1 MELICLDLEGVLVP
15 EIWIAFSDKT
25 GIDEL
30 KLTTRDISDYDEL
43 MNYRLKILEREG
55 LLLKDI
61 QAVIETLQP
70 LEGAVDFVNKVRENY
85 QLIILS
91 DTFTQFAAPLMKK
104 LNYPTLFCNSLS
116 VDSDGHISG
125 YRLRQKDGKRKAV
138 EGFKNMG
145 FRVFAAGDSY
155 NDVTMIKTADKGAF
169 FKAPDSIKNEFPE
182 YSAAESHEELYSE
195 IENFFKG

>member
-15 EIWIAFSDKT
+15 EIWIAFSKKT

-30 KLTTRDISDYDEL
+30 KLTTRDINDYDEL
-43 MNYRLKILEREG
+43 MNYRLKILDREG
-55 LLLKDI
+55 FLLKDI

-91 DTFTQFAAPLMKK
+91 DTFTQFASPLMKK
-104 LNYPTLFCNSLS
+104 LNYPTLFCNTLTVNSK
-116 VDSDGHISG
+116 GRITG
-125 YRLRQKDGKRKAV
+125 YRLRQDDGKRKAV
-138 EGFKNMG
+138 EGFEKMG

-169 FKAPDSIKNEFPE
+169 FKAPDSIKTEFPE
-182 YSAAESHEELYSE
+182 YPAAESHMELYSE
-195 IENFFKG
+195 IEKFFKE